1 MKFLARSLL
10 TSLLACFALS
20 ELQAE
25 LPASPQ
31 RICSSVVFRSLHG
44 AQLAIGILAQHS
56 VIRILGDDSATWQID
71 DDLGPKKRH
80 PHGKASADA
89 IVTGESY
96 KLQAGQST
104 DGALVLIGGNGSI
117 NGTVNGDL
125 VLIGSRATLAGTVN
139 GDFVTICS
147 NLSIDPGAV
156 ANGDYVSVASQ
167 VKGEE
172 ELTANG
178 DRLNLN
184 TFSPGVPVVKE
195 VLGNIVQ
202 LRAMSPSSIFSWAL
216 AIVTLTVC
224 LVLGLSFPNLF
235 AKTETIIRNRPGPS
249 FLVGLAV
256 VLGGALLSFLLAIT
270 IIGIIALPFLGLAL
284 FILHILGCTAVC
296 YSIGRRIAPQ
306 FAEQQ
311 RYAACLW
318 ITLGTVVLWVLYC
331 LPIIGFMA
339 AGAVSLLGLGT
350 FAIYLVDRDR
360 SSSPRPQLTTSAP
373 ADSENP
379 AILLSRP
386 PHLPGVEPP
395 MVIAESRAQFLPR
408 LLANVIDLTVLYV
421 LLNSLHLT
429 HATIPV
435 WVLYRFGMFAWRS
448 STLGQIVLQLRV
460 QKPDGTSLIGDYSGA
475 LIRAL
480 SSLISL
486 IPLGLGFIWILF
498 NRDLEAWHDKIS
510 ATYVVQLN
518 RSASQSATPPSSAGP
533 TPTPPPTI

>member
-1 MKFLARSLL
+1 M
-10 TSLLACFALS
+10 
-20 ELQAE
+20 
-25 LPASPQ
+25 
-31 RICSSVVFRSLHG
+31 
-44 AQLAIGILAQHS
+44 
-56 VIRILGDDSATWQID
+56 
-71 DDLGPKKRH
+71 
-80 PHGKASADA
+80 
-89 IVTGESY
+89 
-96 KLQAGQST
+96 
-104 DGALVLIGGNGSI
+104 VLIGGTGEI

-178 DRLNLN
+178 DRVNLN
-184 TFSPGVPVVKE
+184 TFSPVVPVVKE

-216 AIVTLTVC
+216 AIVTLIVC

-318 ITLGTVVLWVLYC
+318 ITLGTMVLWVLYC

-339 AGAVSLLGLGT
+339 AGVVSLLGSAPSRFISLT
-350 FAIYLVDRDR
+350 EIDPIPPNR
-360 SSSPRPQLTTSAP
+360 SLPPSAP
-373 ADSENP
+373 ATRRTLPSYT
-379 AILLSRP
+379 SRP
-386 PHLPGVEPP
+386 PNLPGVEPP
-395 MVIAESRAQFLPR
+395 MVIGGSRAQFLPR
-408 LLANVIDLTVLYV
+408 LLANVIDLSFFT
-421 LLNSLHLT
+421 SCS
-429 HATIPV
+429 IP
-435 WVLYRFGMFAWRS
+435 F
-448 STLGQIVLQLRV
+448 T
-460 QKPDGTSLIGDYSGA
+460 
-475 LIRAL
+475 
-480 SSLISL
+480 
-486 IPLGLGFIWILF
+486 
-498 NRDLEAWHDKIS
+498 
-510 ATYVVQLN
+510 
-518 RSASQSATPPSSAGP
+518 
-533 TPTPPPTI
+533 